1 MKTKLAAVIK
11 KSDASL
17 SLIASNLL
25 AGKYQTKADLARIRA
40 SVGNAMKNSEKAF
53 DELMQPIQ
61 NAGRK
66 GLAEI
71 ANDEFDQACSDVA
84 QAQIKAHILATIL
97 DKELEDAEVSEPT
110 EDIVE
115 VDEEGN
121 PVSATAD
128 AEEDDKTDKEPAVNT
143 APDVV
148 DEPVTDEV
156 PEVVDELKGNPAVI
170 NVVEEPAEDK
180 EKEDEDL
187 TADLDLDDVTDPDET
202 DDVSDA
208 VDEFFDLGDDAVA
221 DDDDVEEEP
230 AAEAKLKAVKTAKR
244 KSTVAVSQDKAPL
257 EGLFN
262 FLA

>member
-1 MKTKLAAVIK
+1 MKTKLAAVVK

-17 SLIASNLL
+17 SLIASNLM

-53 DELMQPIQ
+53 DELIDPIKE
-61 NAGRK
+61 AGRK
-66 GLAEI
+66 GLADI
-71 ANDEFDQACSDVA
+71 ANDEFDKAVTDVA

-97 DKELEDAEVSEPT
+97 DKELEDAEATEPT

-121 PVSATAD
+121 PVETAAD
-128 AEEDDKTDKEPAVNT
+128 ADEELPEVTDEVTEAPA
-143 APDVV
+143 A
-148 DEPVTDEV
+148 EEVTDEV
-156 PEVVDELKGNPAVI
+156 PAVEDTTDEVTDEVKEPAADEDKEETADLDVEDTDEASEAI
-170 NVVEEPAEDK
+170 DEFFNDDADTEEVSDDDDIVEEPA
-180 EKEDEDL
+180 
-187 TADLDLDDVTDPDET
+187 V
-202 DDVSDA
+202 
-208 VDEFFDLGDDAVA
+208 
-221 DDDDVEEEP
+221 
-230 AAEAKLKAVKTAKR
+230 EAKLKAVKTAKR

>member
-1 MKTKLAAVIK
+1 MKTKLAAVVK

-17 SLIASNLL
+17 SLIASNLM

-53 DELMQPIQ
+53 DELIDPIKE
-61 NAGRK
+61 AGRK
-66 GLAEI
+66 GLADI
-71 ANDEFDQACSDVA
+71 ANEEFDQACTDVA

-97 DKELEDAEVSEPT
+97 DKELEDAEATEPT

-121 PVSATAD
+121 PVETAAD
-128 AEEDDKTDKEPAVNT
+128 ADEEQPEVTE
-143 APDVV
+143 
-148 DEPVTDEV
+148 EVTDEV
-156 PEVVDELKGNPAVI
+156 PAVEDTTEAPAATDEVTDEVKEEPATDEDEVTADLDTDDTDEASEAI
-170 NVVEEPAEDK
+170 DEFFNDDADTEEVSDDDDIVEEPA
-180 EKEDEDL
+180 
-187 TADLDLDDVTDPDET
+187 V
-202 DDVSDA
+202 
-208 VDEFFDLGDDAVA
+208 
-221 DDDDVEEEP
+221 
-230 AAEAKLKAVKTAKR
+230 EAKLKAVKTAKR

>member
-1 MKTKLAAVIK
+1 MKTKLAAVVK

-17 SLIASNLL
+17 SLIASNLM

-53 DELMQPIQ
+53 DELIDPIKE
-61 NAGRK
+61 AGRK
-66 GLAEI
+66 GLADI
-71 ANDEFDQACSDVA
+71 ANDEFDKAVTDVA

-97 DKELEDAEVSEPT
+97 DKELEDAEATEPT

-121 PVSATAD
+121 PVETSAD
-128 AEEDDKTDKEPAVNT
+128 ADEELPEVAEEPAAT
-143 APDVV
+143 
-148 DEPVTDEV
+148 EEVTDEV
-156 PEVVDELKGNPAVI
+156 PAVEDTTDVVTDDVTEPAADEDEVTADLDVENTDEASEAIDEFFNDDADTEEVSDDDDI
-170 NVVEEPAEDK
+170 VEEPA
-180 EKEDEDL
+180 
-187 TADLDLDDVTDPDET
+187 V
-202 DDVSDA
+202 
-208 VDEFFDLGDDAVA
+208 
-221 DDDDVEEEP
+221 
-230 AAEAKLKAVKTAKR
+230 EAKLKAVKTAKR